1 MQRTQEAEM
10 ASKRTRELDFRSNDG
25 LEVALL
31 WQPETNQLS
40 VSVYDSKTGDDFDI
54 GVDPAEAIDA
64 FHHPYAYAASRGVHF
79 VAGTRA
85 PELEIEAVPA

>member
-10 ASKRTRELDFRSNDG
+10 ASKRTKELDFRSNDG

-54 GVDPAEAIDA
+54 EVDPAEAIDA

-79 VAGTRA
+79 VAGTRT
-85 PELEIEAVPA
+85 PEIEIEAVPA

>member
-1 MQRTQEAEM
+1 M
-10 ASKRTRELDFRSNDG
+10 ASKRTKELDFRSNDG

-54 GVDPAEAIDA
+54 EVDPAEATDA
-64 FHHPYAYAASRGVHF
+64 FHHPFAYAASRGVHF
-79 VAGTRA
+79 VAGTRT
-85 PELEIEAVPA
+85 PEIEIEAVPA